1 MLIVESPPPPILNPT
16 RIPVQIKGRVKL
28 LLYDYRNE
36 PVLDK
41 REFLQ

>member
-1 MLIVESPPPPILNPT
+1 MESPPPPILNPT
-16 RIPVQIKGRVKL
+16 RIPVQRTSKVVVVRL
-28 LLYDYRNE
+28 SNE